1 MTFREAISFGE
12 EKLNIAG
19 IDDAKHDAWLL
30 LTFICKID
38 RTFYYVHMDDDM
50 SVEQVAE
57 YENVL
62 NKRAEHVPLQY
73 ITGEQEFMG
82 IPFHVND
89 SVLIPR
95 QDTETLVEEA
105 LKVVRPGMK
114 VMDMCTGSGCILI
127 SILKNIVDVEGFG
140 YDISKQAINVA
151 KENAKL
157 NNVNATFERSDLF
170 DDVSDKFDVIVSNP
184 PYIPTD
190 VIGGLMP
197 EVAVFEP
204 MLALDGKED
213 GLHFYRRIVEKASEY
228 LNPGGKLLFEIGHDQ
243 GKSVSGL
250 MKEAGFQDV
259 RVVKDLVGND
269 RVVIGGLQRFSVD
282 FMKEVW

>member
-12 EKLNIAG
+12 RQLNNAG
-19 IDDAKHDAWLL
+19 IVDARNDAWLL
-30 LTFICKID
+30 LTYVCKID
-38 RTFYYVHMDDDM
+38 HTFYYVHMDEEM
-50 SVEQVAE
+50 RVEQVAE
-57 YENVL
+57 YESVL
-62 NKRAEHVPLQY
+62 SKRAEHVPLQY

-89 SVLIPR
+89 AVLIPR

-114 VMDMCTGSGCILI
+114 VLDMCTGSGCILI

-157 NNVNATFERSDLF
+157 NNVVATFERSDLF
-170 DDVSDKFDVIVSNP
+170 EEVTDTFDVIVSNP

-190 VIGGLMP
+190 VIDGLMP
-197 EVAVFEP
+197 EVALFEP
-204 MLALDGKED
+204 IQALDGKED
-213 GLHFYRRIVEKASEY
+213 GLHFYRRIVEAASEY
-228 LNPGGKLLFEIGHDQ
+228 LNPDGMLLFEIGHDQ
-243 GKSVSGL
+243 GEAVSNL
-250 MKEAGFQDV
+250 MLNAGYKNV
-259 RVVKDLVGND
+259 RVIKDLAGND
-269 RVVIGGLQRFSVD
+269 RVVIGGI
-282 FMKEVW
+282 

>member
-213 GLHFYRRIVEKASEY
+213 GLHFYRRIVEKALEY

-269 RVVIGGLQRFSVD
+269 RVVIGGL
-282 FMKEVW
+282 

>member
-1 MTFREAISFGE
+1 MTYREAICFGE

-19 IDDAKHDAWLL
+19 IEDAKNDAWLL
-30 LTFICKID
+30 LTYICKID
-38 RTFYYVHMDDDM
+38 RTFYYVHMDEQM
-50 SVEQVAE
+50 SAEQEAE
-57 YENVL
+57 YESVL
-62 NKRAEHVPLQY
+62 SKRAEHVPLQY

-114 VMDMCTGSGCILI
+114 VLDMCTGSGCILI
-127 SILKNIVDVEGFG
+127 SILKNIVDVQGFG

-151 KENAKL
+151 KENAKS

-170 DDVSDKFDVIVSNP
+170 EEVIDTFDVIVSNP

-197 EVAVFEP
+197 EVAVYEP
-204 MLALDGKED
+204 MQALDGKED
-213 GLHFYRRIVEKASEY
+213 GLHFYRRIVAAASKY

-243 GKSVSGL
+243 GEAVSGL
-250 MKEAGFQDV
+250 MKEAGYQDV
-259 RVVKDLVGND
+259 RVVKDLAGND
-269 RVVIGGLQRFSVD
+269 RVVIGGL
-282 FMKEVW
+282 

>member
-1 MTFREAISFGE
+1 MTFREAIRFGE

-19 IDDAKHDAWLL
+19 IEDAKHDAWLL

-38 RTFYYVHMDDDM
+38 RTFYYVHMDEEM
-50 SVEQVAE
+50 PVEQVAE

-89 SVLIPR
+89 AVLIPR

-114 VMDMCTGSGCILI
+114 VLDMCTGSGCILI

-170 DDVSDKFDVIVSNP
+170 EDVSETFDVIVSNP

-190 VIGGLMP
+190 AIGGLMP
-197 EVAVFEP
+197 EVAVYEP
-204 MLALDGKED
+204 MQALDGKED
-213 GLHFYRRIVEKASEY
+213 GLHFYRRIIEAASQY

-243 GKSVSGL
+243 GESVSAL
-250 MKEAGFQDV
+250 MKEAGYQDV
-259 RVVKDLVGND
+259 RVIKDLAGND
-269 RVVIGGLQRFSVD
+269 RVVTGGI
-282 FMKEVW
+282 

>member
-1 MTFREAISFGE
+1 MTFREAIRFGE

-19 IDDAKHDAWLL
+19 IEDAKHDAWLL
-30 LTFICKID
+30 LIFICKID
-38 RTFYYVHMDDDM
+38 RTFYYVHMDEAM
-50 SVEQVAE
+50 EAEQVAE

-114 VMDMCTGSGCILI
+114 VLDMCTGSGCILI
-127 SILKNIVDVEGFG
+127 SILKNIVDVEGYG

-170 DDVSDKFDVIVSNP
+170 EDVSDKFDVIVSNP

-190 VIGGLMP
+190 VIGSLMP
-197 EVAVFEP
+197 EVAVYEP
-204 MLALDGKED
+204 MQALDGKED
-213 GLHFYRRIVEKASEY
+213 GLYFYRKIVAAALDY
-228 LNPGGKLLFEIGHDQ
+228 LNPGGTLLFEIGHDQ
-243 GKSVSGL
+243 GEAVSGL
-250 MKEAGFQDV
+250 MVEAGYQNV
-259 RVVKDLVGND
+259 RVVKDLAGND
-269 RVVIGGLQRFSVD
+269 RVVIGGLYYV
-282 FMKEVW
+282 